1 MKKEQKRKILFYGI
15 LAGALLLFAACA
27 AHLAPY
33 DPYEQNL
40 ELSLLPPSAA
50 HWMGTDRYGR
60 DLFSRILSGARV
72 SIFSALLVVAAS
84 ALIGT
89 LAGIF
94 SGWLEGKTD
103 TVLAFPGMVFAIA
116 FSGVLQ
122 SGMTGAVVSLILV
135 SWPKYA
141 RLARNRVLALKHM
154 PFIAAAR
161 LTGNGTWKMIRRHIL
176 PNLAGQ
182 TIVTAVLDIGTMM
195 LEIAG
200 LSFLG
205 LGAEAPSAEWGAMMS
220 NGRSMLQTAP
230 WVILAPG
237 LAIFLIVL
245 VCNLLGEA
253 VRKTVDQG

>member
-103 TVLAFPGMVFAIA
+103 TVLMQISDIFLAFPGMVFAIA
-116 FSGVLQ
+116 FSERHDGSRCVADPCFLAEICTACAEPCA
-122 SGMTGAVVSLILV
+122 GIETHAVHRGGA
-135 SWPKYA
+135 PYRK
-141 RLARNRVLALKHM
+141 RNMEDDRT
-154 PFIAAAR
+154 PY
-161 LTGNGTWKMIRRHIL
+161 
-176 PNLAGQ
+176 
-182 TIVTAVLDIGTMM
+182 
-195 LEIAG
+195 
-200 LSFLG
+200 
-205 LGAEAPSAEWGAMMS
+205 SAESCGADDCHS
-220 NGRSMLQTAP
+220 GA
-230 WVILAPG
+230 
-237 LAIFLIVL
+237 
-245 VCNLLGEA
+245 
-253 VRKTVDQG
+253 

>member
-103 TVLAFPGMVFAIA
+103 TVLMQISDIFLAFPGMVFAIA

-161 LTGNGTWKMIRRHIL
+161 LTGNGTWKMIGRHIL
-176 PNLAGQ
+176 PNLGSVLPRPWCGSAVGGVGSDDEQRKKYAADRTLGHSGAGTGDFSDRSCLQ
-182 TIVTAVLDIGTMM
+182 
-195 LEIAG
+195 
-200 LSFLG
+200 
-205 LGAEAPSAEWGAMMS
+205 SAW
-220 NGRSMLQTAP
+220 
-230 WVILAPG
+230 
-237 LAIFLIVL
+237 
-245 VCNLLGEA
+245 
-253 VRKTVDQG
+253 

>member
-1 MKKEQKRKILFYGI
+1 MRSWGLNGRGGEERDVENNNGERKGGKDVKLKKEQKRKILFYGI

-60 DLFSRILSGARV
+60 DLFSRILSGARI

-103 TVLAFPGMVFAIA
+103 TVLMQISDIFLAFPGMVFAIA

-161 LTGNGTWKMIRRHIL
+161 LTGNGTWKMI
-176 PNLAGQ
+176 
-182 TIVTAVLDIGTMM
+182 
-195 LEIAG
+195 
-200 LSFLG
+200 F
-205 LGAEAPSAEWGAMMS
+205 PSTFCQYLLWTTDLC
-220 NGRSMLQTAP
+220 RSL
-230 WVILAPG
+230 W
-237 LAIFLIVL
+237 
-245 VCNLLGEA
+245 
-253 VRKTVDQG
+253 